1 MLEKGSKQQRDMT
14 KRTQKL
20 RKDITK
26 LVNEYERETGV
37 EVTSAHFITTDRYD
51 VTTSQVVVEIRV
63 PDFKDLSDSD
73 V

>member
-14 KRTQKL
+14 QRTQQL
-20 RKDITK
+20 RSDITK
-26 LVNEYERETGV
+26 LVHEYEHETGV

-51 VTTSQVVVEIRV
+51 FTTSQVVIEIRV
-63 PDFKDLSDSD
+63 PDFKDLHDTD